1 MRNSAVKTFHFGADF
16 VEALEDL
23 MENYLVLTAV
33 VELLRGSPDERAIS
47 EARIADDLRR
57 ADLALVR
64 MIKKLPNLT

>member
-1 MRNSAVKTFHFGADF
+1 
-16 VEALEDL
+16 